1 MIVNSLLI
9 LGAGGHGRSIYEMA
23 ISLDLFTHVAFLDD
37 GAHSAEQALE
47 KHIIGRIDKLCEFAP
62 KYTHAV
68 VGIGNNSVRETLQS
82 KAMDAGF
89 IISTL
94 IHPRAMVSPS
104 AQIEMGTVILAGAII
119 GANVKIGKGVI
130 VNCQT
135 VVDHDG
141 VLEDFS
147 HLGVGVSL
155 AGNSLIGRSAFV
167 QAGSSGGYNCHI
179 EPYAKCAP
187 GTVLETRA

>member
-1 MIVNSLLI
+1 MANSLLI

-23 ISLDLFTHVAFLDD
+23 LSLDIFSYVNYLDD
-37 GAHSAEQALE
+37 DSESANKML
-47 KHIIGRIDKLCEFAP
+47 KDRILGRIDQLSEFAP
-62 KYTHAV
+62 RYTHVV
-68 VGIGNNSVRETLQS
+68 VGIGNNSVRETLQIQ
-82 KAMDAGF
+82 ALNAGF
-89 IISTL
+89 VVPTL
-94 IHPRAMVSPS
+94 IHPKAIVSPS
-104 AQIEMGTVILAGAII
+104 ANIEMGTIILSGAII
-119 GANVKIGKGVI
+119 GANVNIGKGVI

-141 VLEDFS
+141 KLEDFC

-167 QAGSSGGYNCHI
+167 QAGSCGGYNSHI

>member
-1 MIVNSLLI
+1 MANSLLI
-9 LGAGGHGRSIYEMA
+9 LGAGGHGRSIYELA
-23 ISLDLFTHVAFLDD
+23 SSLDTFTHVEYLDD
-37 GAHSAEQALE
+37 NSEYANELL
-47 KHIIGRIDKLCEFAP
+47 KNRIIGRIDQLCEFASH
-62 KYTHAV
+62 YTHVV
-68 VGIGNNSVRETLQS
+68 VGIGNNSVRETLQLR
-82 KAMDAGF
+82 AQDAGL
-89 IISTL
+89 IVSTL
-94 IHPRAMVSPS
+94 IHPKAIVSPS
-104 AQIEMGTVILAGAII
+104 AKIGIGTVILSGAII
-119 GANVKIGKGVI
+119 GAEVSIGKGVI

-167 QAGSSGGYNCHI
+167 QAGSCGGYNSHI